1 VRAFLPIHD
10 GAPRDVAHESGGSS
24 RRTKRPLAVGPKWRG
39 HIGITRGELAV
50 RIDVSQ
56 AAIAKLEKPNA
67 RPHRVTLKKIAEALG
82 NP

>member
-1 VRAFLPIHD
+1 MSHMKRVVLHD
-10 GAPRDVAHESGGSS
+10 AQNGRLLLAPNGVGISES
-24 RRTKRPLAVGPKWRG
+24 PP
-39 HIGITRGELAV
+39 GELAV
-50 RIDVSQ
+50 RIGVSQ

>member
-1 VRAFLPIHD
+1 L
-10 GAPRDVAHESGGSS
+10 APNGVGISES
-24 RRTKRPLAVGPKWRG
+24 PP
-39 HIGITRGELAV
+39 GELAV
-50 RIDVSQ
+50 RIRVSQ